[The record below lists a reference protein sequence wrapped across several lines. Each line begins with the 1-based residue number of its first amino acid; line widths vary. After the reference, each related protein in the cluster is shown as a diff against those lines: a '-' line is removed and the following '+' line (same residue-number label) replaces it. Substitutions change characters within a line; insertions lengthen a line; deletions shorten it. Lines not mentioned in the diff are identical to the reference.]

1 MHVNTSLLNY
11 TNKLYYNN
19 EANSIPF
26 DLNGIEFFE
35 FSDLNN
41 VEVTSY
47 FVQTSIE
54 SSLLPIFRYSI
65 KIAIFFVFPKNTF
78 VFFRKIDYY
87 FKVKTS

>member
-1 MHVNTSLLNY
+1 MHVNTSLQNY
-11 TNKLYYNN
+11 RNKLYYNN
-19 EANSIPF
+19 EVNSIPF

-35 FSDLNN
+35 FSDLNY

-47 FVQTSIE
+47 FVQIVVITY
-54 SSLLPIFRYSI
+54 FCYSI